1 MLINIIEKI
10 KFLAYYYFSNF
21 HNFKD
26 IDLILTL
33 NSYFMLLSQNSDILN
48 TFTNYIKYY
57 IQE

>member
-21 HNFKD
+21 YNFKD

-57 IQE
+57 IQG

>member
-57 IQE
+57 IQG